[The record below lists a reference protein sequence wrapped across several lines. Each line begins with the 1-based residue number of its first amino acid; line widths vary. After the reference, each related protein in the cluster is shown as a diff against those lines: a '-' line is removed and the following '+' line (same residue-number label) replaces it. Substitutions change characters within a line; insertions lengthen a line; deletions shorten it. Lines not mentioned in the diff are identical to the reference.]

1 MINLK
6 DIIDEIIEDNTC
18 INCGSIV
25 DEDLRKWFG
34 KGGGGGAGGGDGG
47 GGGEGG
53 GGDGGAGLGVVRTN

>member
-34 KGGGGGAGGGDGG
+34 KGGGGGGGGSAPGG
-47 GGGEGG
+47 SGHGGS
-53 GGDGGAGLGVVRTN
+53 GGAGVVIIAYPT